1 MKITLVFRKLAVHL
15 YQTNKEMETLKY
27 TYEVR
32 QREIRVVA
40 REDWDGTFSLNY
52 NTPNGYPRI
61 KEFATAK
68 ECIKAFNRMTNN
80 QTK

>member
-1 MKITLVFRKLAVHL
+1 
-15 YQTNKEMETLKY
+15 METLRY
-27 TYEVR
+27 TYTTAR
-32 QREIRVVA
+32 GREIRVCA
-40 REDWDGTFSLNY
+40 IQEFDGTFTLNY

-61 KEFATAK
+61 REFSTAK

>member
-1 MKITLVFRKLAVHL
+1 
-15 YQTNKEMETLKY
+15 METLIY
-27 TYEVR
+27 TYITKRGPIKVSAR
-32 QREIRVVA
+32 QT
-40 REDWDGTFSLNY
+40 WDGDFAINY
-52 NTPNGYPRI
+52 HTPNGYPRL